1 MAVVW
6 SLMENECDS
15 KSSPKPI
22 IPAPHK
28 KAPLEGVNVGKKKKN
43 RLDLIALDALFQPKC
58 EETIKDAI

>member
-22 IPAPHK
+22 ISAPHK
-28 KAPLEGVNVGKKKKN
+28 KAPLEGVNVEKKN
-43 RLDLIALDALFQPKC
+43 RLDLIALDALFQLKC